1 MTKPARDDLAGFS
14 LGRGP
19 NGNRRPRTW
28 TIHNQACHHRVASRP
43 SPMSK
48 HQPTPHGGR
57 AEPRPN
63 KDSGHDRMTRTKIAK
78 VEINRPRAKPTVG
91 AGSRPPSYM
100 SRKELAWELSVSES
114 TVDELVSRGAIPP
127 AVKLTSGCVR
137 WLWPAVETALA
148 SLGGAG
154 DDGDPYLAGAINA
167 VT

>member
-1 MTKPARDDLAGFS
+1 MRGSF
-14 LGRGP
+14 GRSRNGEGVP
-19 NGNRRPRTW
+19 NDNRWPRTW
-28 TIHNQACHHRVASRP
+28 TIHNQHCHHRVASRP

-48 HQPTPHGGR
+48 HQPTPYGGR
-57 AEPRPN
+57 PN
-63 KDSGHDRMTRTKIAK
+63 RGQQEYAHDRMTRTKI
-78 VEINRPRAKPTVG
+78 EINRPRAKPTVG
-91 AGSRPPSYM
+91 TGSRPPSYM

-114 TVDELVSRGAIPP
+114 TVDELVSRGTIPP